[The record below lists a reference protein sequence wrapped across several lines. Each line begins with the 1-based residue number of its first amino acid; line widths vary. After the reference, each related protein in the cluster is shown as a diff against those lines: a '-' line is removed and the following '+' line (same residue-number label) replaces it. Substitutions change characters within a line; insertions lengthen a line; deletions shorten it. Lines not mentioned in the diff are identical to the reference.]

1 MGKKIEK
8 TRNGNTWTEAQY
20 FSAIRSALRLKFRYY
35 KPMQEAL
42 NKASRP
48 YTGTNKRIKKEYKC
62 CYCSKWVMRKDCE
75 INHKI
80 ACGSLNNYDD
90 IVPFIKRLTCEDV
103 SCYEIACKSCHLEIT
118 NEERRNKKNTK

>member
-1 MGKKIEK
+1 
-8 TRNGNTWTEAQY
+8 
-20 FSAIRSALRLKFRYY
+20 
-35 KPMQEAL
+35 
-42 NKASRP
+42 
-48 YTGTNKRIKKEYKC
+48 
-62 CYCSKWVMRKDCE
+62 MRKNCE

-118 NEERRNKKNTK
+118 NEERRNKKILNKYFELYGQLCYFNGYDKKRELPKNPFIEDLLKEILNKKQSK